1 MLLPLVIWSDFG
13 RRSLAVLDMG
23 FALSRTEQLRD
34 GFLGTVA
41 DAAASFSLS
50 VVGWKLRCDVRSGRN
65 DGSLLHRK
73 LEGGRA
79 R

>member
-1 MLLPLVIWSDFG
+1 MLLPLAVWSDFG
-13 RRSLAVLDMG
+13 RRSPAVLDMG

-41 DAAASFSLS
+41 DAAASFSLF

-65 DGSLLHRK
+65 DRSLLHRK
-73 LEGGRA
+73 LGGRRA